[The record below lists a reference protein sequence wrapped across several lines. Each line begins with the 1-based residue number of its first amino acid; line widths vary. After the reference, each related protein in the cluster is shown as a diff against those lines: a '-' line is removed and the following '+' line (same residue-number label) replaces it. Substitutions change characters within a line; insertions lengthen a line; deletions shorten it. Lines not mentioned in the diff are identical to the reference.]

1 MFFGKLIG
9 GLLGYSAGGIVGAI
23 IGLLVGHFFDKGFG
37 QALGFDH
44 GADRERLQKLFFETA
59 FSVMGHLAKADGRV
73 SEEEVAQAE
82 ALIARVGL
90 TAEHRQQA
98 IEYFKQ
104 GSQAGFQLEPVIARF
119 VNEGGRGHQL
129 PALLLEFLVSMA
141 LADGEMHPAEQDV
154 LNRTASGLGINARQ
168 FQQLLAMLMAQH
180 DFAGQGYSRQGGQA
194 APRADTLAKAYQAL
208 GVDASASDREVK
220 RAYRK
225 LMSEHHPDKMIARG
239 VPEDMLKLATETAQ
253 EIQAAYEVVKTARR

>member
-9 GLLGYSAGGIVGAI
+9 GLLGYSAGGIVGAV
-23 IGLLVGHFFDKGFG
+23 IGLLAGHFFDKGFG

-44 GADRERLQKLFFETA
+44 GADRQRLQELFFETA

-73 SEEEVAQAE
+73 SEEEIAQAE
-82 ALIARVGL
+82 ALIAKVGL

-104 GSQAGFQLEPVIARF
+104 GSQAGFQLEPVLARF
-119 VNEGGRGHQL
+119 VSEGGRGHRL
-129 PALLLEFLVSMA
+129 PALLLEFLISMA
-141 LADGEMHPAEQDV
+141 MADGEMHPAELDV
-154 LNRTASGLGINARQ
+154 LNRTASALGINARQ
-168 FQQLLAMLMAQH
+168 FQQLLAMLLAQH
-180 DFAGQGYSRQGGQA
+180 DFAGQGHSQQGGHA
-194 APRADTLAKAYQAL
+194 APRPDTLAKAYRAL

-225 LMSEHHPDKMIARG
+225 LMSEHHPDKMIAKG
-239 VPEDMLKLATETAQ
+239 VPEDMIKLATETSQ